1 MNPRT
6 VTRGDAALAAA
17 ALLLLI
23 SSFLPYYSADCGSTG
38 SCTANA
44 WHGSFFPLLP
54 AVFFLGVIGAALVLV
69 GRLAPQAPKV
79 AGIELAHWG
88 TVLTVASLWS
98 SLWSLFSTP
107 SPLLSHSFGAYL
119 GFLFALLTAGAA
131 IATPL
136 LPALAAPLTA
146 ASPTGPQQMT
156 GPGGYPTY
164 GQPGQP
170 GQVGHPGQP
179 GQQPYQ
185 PQPAQQ
191 FHHGQPVQQ
200 AQPGQPFSGPVAPAP
215 GPNPAQAYQPQP
227 SGYGYPQ
234 PAAAAAP
241 APAPSPAPAP
251 APAPA
256 ATPQDAPP
264 REREDSA
271 TALLTPVVKP
281 QSSAAAEEQA
291 AAETP
296 AAAAAAGAAAQ
307 PHSLEKG
314 AEQPEPA
321 PAAENPAAP
330 AFAPF
335 WFAVPA
341 PRSLAPEGDSG
352 GPSVGELVPGTW
364 YLAIAQ
370 RGDAL
375 LTQTQ
380 EGKRGLLSDTSG
392 IQRG

>member
-54 AVFFLGVIGAALVLV
+54 AVFLLGVIGAALVLA
-69 GRLAPQAPKV
+69 GRLVPQAPKV

-88 TVLTVASLWS
+88 TVLTVAALWS

-119 GFLFALLTAGAA
+119 GFLFALLLAGAA
-131 IATPL
+131 IATPV
-136 LPALAAPLTA
+136 LPALAAPLTTA
-146 ASPTGPQQMT
+146 PLTTASPTAPQQMT

-164 GQPGQP
+164 GQPAQP
-170 GQVGHPGQP
+170 GQPM
-179 GQQPYQ
+179 QQPYQ
-185 PQPAQQ
+185 PQPGQQ

-200 AQPGQPFSGPVAPAP
+200 AQPGQPFSGPIASAPAPAP

-234 PAAAAAP
+234 PAAAA
-241 APAPSPAPAP
+241 PAPAP
-251 APAPA
+251 APAQAAAPA
-256 ATPQDAPP
+256 PAVTPQDAPP
-264 REREDSA
+264 QEREDNA

-281 QSSAAAEEQA
+281 QSSAVAVERA
-291 AAETP
+291 AAEAP
-296 AAAAAAGAAAQ
+296 AQ
-307 PHSLEKG
+307 PHNLEKE
-314 AEQPEPA
+314 AAQPEPA
-321 PAAENPAAP
+321 PAAEAPATP

-341 PRSLAPEGDSG
+341 PRALAPEGDSDG
-352 GPSVGELVPGTW
+352 ASVGELVPGTW

>member
-54 AVFFLGVIGAALVLV
+54 AVFFLGVIGAALVLA
-69 GRLAPQAPKV
+69 GRLLPQAPKV
-79 AGIELAHWG
+79 VGIELAHWG
-88 TVLTVASLWS
+88 TVLTVAALWS

-136 LPALAAPLTA
+136 LPALAAPLTT
-146 ASPTGPQQMT
+146 ASPTAPQQMT

-170 GQVGHPGQP
+170 NQPGQPGHP

-185 PQPAQQ
+185 PQPGQQ

-200 AQPGQPFSGPVAPAP
+200 AQPGQPFSGPVAPGPAQA
-215 GPNPAQAYQPQP
+215 PNPAQPYQPQP

-234 PAAAAAP
+234 PAAAAP
-241 APAPSPAPAP
+241 APASAAAP

-256 ATPQDAPP
+256 APAPQDAPP

-281 QSSAAAEEQA
+281 QSSAAAEETGAGQRGSEA
-291 AAETP
+291 P
-296 AAAAAAGAAAQ
+296 AAAAPAQAHNLEKEAARPGAA
-307 PHSLEKG
+307 
-314 AEQPEPA
+314 PA
-321 PAAENPAAP
+321 VETPAAP

-341 PRSLAPEGDSG
+341 PRSLAPEGDSD

>member
-6 VTRGDAALAAA
+6 VTRGDAAVAAA

-23 SSFLPYYSADCGSTG
+23 SSFLPYYSADCGSAG

-44 WHGSFFPLLP
+44 WHGGFFPLLP
-54 AVFFLGVIGAALVLV
+54 AVFLLGVIGAALVLA
-69 GRLAPQAPKV
+69 GRLLPQAPKV

-88 TVLTVASLWS
+88 TVLTVAALWS

-119 GFLFALLTAGAA
+119 GFLFALLLAGAA
-131 IATPL
+131 LATPL
-136 LPALAAPLTA
+136 LPALALPLTT
-146 ASPTGPQQMT
+146 ASPTAPQQMT

-164 GQPGQP
+164 GQPGR
-170 GQVGHPGQP
+170 PGQP
-179 GQQPYQ
+179 MQQQPYQ
-185 PQPAQQ
+185 PQPGQQ

-200 AQPGQPFSGPVAPAP
+200 AQPGQPFSGPISPAPAP

-234 PAAAAAP
+234 PTAA
-241 APAPSPAPAP
+241 

-264 REREDSA
+264 VEREDNA

-291 AAETP
+291 AEQRSP
-296 AAAAAAGAAAQ
+296 EAAAPAQ
-307 PHSLEKG
+307 PHSLEKE
-314 AEQPEPA
+314 AAAQPEPA
-321 PAAENPAAP
+321 PAAETPAAP

-341 PRSLAPEGDSG
+341 PRALAPEGASD

>member
-1 MNPRT
+1 VNPRT

-23 SSFLPYYSADCGSTG
+23 SSFLPYYSADCGSST

-69 GRLAPQAPKV
+69 GRLMPQAPKV

-88 TVLTVASLWS
+88 TVLTVAALWS
-98 SLWSLFSTP
+98 ALWSLFSTP
-107 SPLLSHSFGAYL
+107 SPLFSHSFGAYL

-136 LPALAAPLTA
+136 LPALTAPLA
-146 ASPTGPQQMT
+146 PASPTAPQQMT

-164 GQPGQP
+164 GQPG
-170 GQVGHPGQP
+170 HPGHP

-185 PQPAQQ
+185 PQPGQQ

-215 GPNPAQAYQPQP
+215 NQQQPQPQPYQQQP

-234 PAAAAAP
+234 PAPAASAP
-241 APAPSPAPAP
+241 APTPAPEP
-251 APAPA
+251 TPA

-264 REREDSA
+264 PREREDNA

-291 AAETP
+291 AQPHNLEKAAQPEP
-296 AAAAAAGAAAQ
+296 AAAAPAA
-307 PHSLEKG
+307 
-314 AEQPEPA
+314 A
-321 PAAENPAAP
+321 PAAESPAAP

-341 PRSLAPEGDSG
+341 PRALAPEGDD

>member
-6 VTRGDAALAAA
+6 VTRGDAAVAAA

-23 SSFLPYYSADCGSTG
+23 SSFLPYYSADCGSAG

-44 WHGSFFPLLP
+44 WHGGFFPLLP
-54 AVFFLGVIGAALVLV
+54 AVFLLGVIGAALVLA
-69 GRLAPQAPKV
+69 GRLLPQAPKV

-88 TVLTVASLWS
+88 TVLTVAALWS

-119 GFLFALLTAGAA
+119 GFLFALLLAGAA
-131 IATPL
+131 LATPL
-136 LPALAAPLTA
+136 LPALALPLTT
-146 ASPTGPQQMT
+146 ASPTPPQQMT

-170 GQVGHPGQP
+170 GQPMQ
-179 GQQPYQ
+179 QQPYQ
-185 PQPAQQ
+185 PQPGQQ
-191 FHHGQPVQQ
+191 FHHGRPVQQ
-200 AQPGQPFSGPVAPAP
+200 AQPGQPFSGPIAPAP

-234 PAAAAAP
+234 PAAAA
-241 APAPSPAPAP
+241 PAP

-256 ATPQDAPP
+256 AAATPQDAPP
-264 REREDSA
+264 VEREDNA

-281 QSSAAAEEQA
+281 QSSAAPEEQA
-291 AAETP
+291 AEQRSP
-296 AAAAAAGAAAQ
+296 EAAAPAQPQSLQKEAAA
-307 PHSLEKG
+307 
-314 AEQPEPA
+314 QPEPA
-321 PAAENPAAP
+321 PAAEAPAAP

-341 PRSLAPEGDSG
+341 PRALAPEGDSD

>member
-6 VTRGDAALAAA
+6 VTRGDAAVAAA

-44 WHGSFFPLLP
+44 WHGGFFPLLP
-54 AVFFLGVIGAALVLV
+54 AVFLLGVIGAALVLA
-69 GRLAPQAPKV
+69 GRLLPQAPKV

-88 TVLTVASLWS
+88 TVLTVAALWS

-119 GFLFALLTAGAA
+119 GFLFALLLAGAA
-131 IATPL
+131 VATPL
-136 LPALAAPLTA
+136 LPALALPLTT
-146 ASPTGPQQMT
+146 ASPTAPQQMT

-170 GQVGHPGQP
+170 GQPMQ
-179 GQQPYQ
+179 QQPYQ
-185 PQPAQQ
+185 PQPGPQ

-200 AQPGQPFSGPVAPAP
+200 AQPGQPFSGPISPAPAP

-234 PAAAAAP
+234 PVAAAP
-241 APAPSPAPAP
+241 APAPAPAP
-251 APAPA
+251 SPA

-264 REREDSA
+264 IEREDNA

-281 QSSAAAEEQA
+281 QSSAAEEERAAEQRSAAEASA
-291 AAETP
+291 AAP
-296 AAAAAAGAAAQ
+296 AQ
-307 PHSLEKG
+307 PHNLEK
-314 AEQPEPA
+314 AATQPEPA
-321 PAAENPAAP
+321 PAPVVETPAAP

-341 PRSLAPEGDSG
+341 PRALAPEGDSD